1 MIYDTSNKEEITSL
15 MQKISDLISKEA
27 MTEVK
32 EKRKTRSLL
41 QNRALHLYF
50 KFISDELN
58 NLGLEFTY
66 QGLNISN
73 LSTRYTEKIVKDFIW
88 RPIQIALFDVEST
101 TKIDTKQMNEV
112 IDVITKYFAE
122 KGVKLIFPNIET
134 LIEYE

>member
-1 MIYDTSNKEEITSL
+1 
-15 MQKISDLISKEA
+15 MQINPKSKKDLERGVKYFEKLCEGN
-27 MTEVK
+27 TPFEVK
-32 EKRKTRSLL
+32 PLSNSRTAK
-41 QNRALHLYF
+41 QNRSLHLYF

-88 RPIQIALFDVEST
+88 RPIQIALFDIEST

-134 LIEYE
+134 LI

>member
-1 MIYDTSNKEEITSL
+1 
-15 MQKISDLISKEA
+15 MQINPKIKKDLERGVKYFEKLCEGN
-27 MTEVK
+27 TPFEVK
-32 EKRKTRSLL
+32 TLSNSRTAQ

-88 RPIQIALFDVEST
+88 RPIQVALFDVEST
-101 TKIDTKQMNEV
+101 TKINTKQMNEV

-134 LIEYE
+134 LIE